1 MTHTTDGN
9 WIHSPSINDIHDEG
23 VIQDFRD
30 GIGKKV
36 FILTPSFPFVFIGK
50 IVEVIEDYVLLDTQ
64 VTTIAELENR
74 NWFIH
79 VHSIETYYIETKGLP
94 RIPKLMEDF

>member
-1 MTHTTDGN
+1 MTHAEDKN
-9 WIHSPSINDIHDEG
+9 RIHFPSINDLHDEG
-23 VIQDFRD
+23 IIQDFIN

-36 FILTPSFPFVFIGK
+36 FIMTPSFPFVFIGK
-50 IVEVIEDYVLLDTQ
+50 IAEVIEDYVLLDTQ
-64 VTTIAELENR
+64 VTTIGELEKR

-79 VHSIETYYIETKGLP
+79 VHSIEAYYIETKGLP